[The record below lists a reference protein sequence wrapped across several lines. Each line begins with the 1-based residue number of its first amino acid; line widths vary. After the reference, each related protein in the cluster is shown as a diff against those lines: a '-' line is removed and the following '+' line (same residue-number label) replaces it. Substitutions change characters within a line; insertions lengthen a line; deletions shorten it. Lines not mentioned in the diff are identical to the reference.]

1 MKRQRVRAD
10 DHEIN
15 RVRGQQRAE
24 LVEVW
29 RQIH

>member
-1 MKRQRVRAD
+1 MKGERVSADDQEFNVVSDQRAD
-10 DHEIN
+10 
-15 RVRGQQRAE
+15 E